1 MFRSMIVSSRHVPN
15 PYVGVD
21 GGQRRFSGERSIIR
35 FRLCFDYSGYGV
47 NDRLLER
54 KSGGT

>member
-1 MFRSMIVSSRHVPN
+1 MIVSPRHVPN

-47 NDRLLER
+47 NDELLER